1 MLKKRPVLAGAV
13 ALAMGL
19 TFLSG
24 CGGDTVPTGDN
35 GDTSGSTGST
45 TTMANAVSEIP
56 GVAKTYQLAAKVN
69 GTAVKT
75 MVLQEPSF
83 DEQSG
88 GSLGLSGPF
97 FLTGSGTIPEGLS
110 STICQAF
117 QGGNEKE
124 ILSSMMDDTEITREE
139 FFRRVGDTWLEEAGW
154 SAQDSVPS
162 CWLFVWM
169 VTTTVSRI
177 LRARYSPRVRQDFP
191 LSIFLRGWGREHIP
205 TLTFSIPFWRNL
217 AF

>member
-45 TTMANAVSEIP
+45 TTMANAVYEIP

-139 FFRRVGDTWLEEAGW
+139 FEPQPSPNQNFSVG
-154 SAQDSVPS
+154 S
-162 CWLFVWM
+162 
-169 VTTTVSRI
+169 
-177 LRARYSPRVRQDFP
+177 
-191 LSIFLRGWGREHIP
+191 
-205 TLTFSIPFWRNL
+205 
-217 AF
+217 